1 MAEFLYMGGY
11 GQYVW
16 TVFGLGIV
24 TVVYNVVSARMRFR
38 MSLENARL
46 NAARFRNRQ
55 RPAQSNDPQSI
66 NSGATKGKNA

>member
-1 MAEFLYMGGY
+1 MTEFLYMGGY

-16 TVFGLGIV
+16 PVFGLGIF

-55 RPAQSNDPQSI
+55 RPARSNDPQSI
-66 NSGATKGKNA
+66 SSGATKGKDV